1 MPDMQV
7 SLINVPRKDRSLTR
21 RDKLRHERIDLERG
35 SWVPEFLTLHE
46 IAKKAQQKLDQ
57 GKWDYLIGGADTE
70 SAVRRNRS
78 GVESWVFK
86 PRILNDV
93 TNIQCATELL
103 GTPLRI
109 PVVMPPIGSIQVF
122 DPSGAAG
129 VAQAVREFGILQ
141 ILSSVCLPD
150 FEDLAQEYPGP
161 RIYQLYL
168 TGDGAW
174 MDDIIARAIEAGYTG
189 FCLTAD
195 TQTYSR
201 RERDMLKRYV
211 PQSGRVATGS
221 NFGAQAGMTWD
232 TVAHIKENF
241 DIPLVIKGVGV
252 AEDARLCV
260 EAGVDVVYV
269 SNHGGRQL
277 DHTRATIDALPEVV
291 EAVAGKAQVI
301 VDGGFMR
308 GADVVKALCLGATA
322 VGMGRF
328 EGLAIAAGGAGTL
341 ITALNILE
349 HEIKTTMALAGIS
362 SLSQLGPDLVTRE
375 GPLAPAHVLSAFPFL
390 VENY

>member
-1 MPDMQV
+1 V
-7 SLINVPRKDRSLTR
+7 A
-21 RDKLRHERIDLERG
+21 
-35 SWVPEFLTLHE
+35 EFLTLHE
-46 IAKKAQQKLDQ
+46 IVKKARQNLDQ
-57 GKWDYLIGGADTE
+57 GSWDYLIGGADTE
-70 SAVRRNRS
+70 SALRRNRA

-93 TNIQCATELL
+93 SDVQCSTELL
-103 GTPLRI
+103 GSPLRI
-109 PVVMPPIGSIQVF
+109 PVIMPPIGSVQVF
-122 DPSGAAG
+122 EESGAAG
-129 VAQAVREFGILQ
+129 VARAVQEFGILQ
-141 ILSSVCLPD
+141 ILSSVCLPT
-150 FEDLAQEYPGP
+150 FEDLAQEVPGP

-168 TGDGAW
+168 TGDQAW
-174 MDDIIARAIEAGYTG
+174 MDDIIARAMAAGYTG

-211 PQSGRVATGS
+211 PLSGRVSGGGDF
-221 NFGAQAGMTWD
+221 NAQAAMTWD
-232 TVAHIKENF
+232 TVAHIKETF

-252 AEDARLCV
+252 AEDARRCV

-277 DHTRATIDALPEVV
+277 DHTRACIDALPEVV
-291 EAVAGKAQVI
+291 QAVDGQVPVL

-328 EGLAIAAGGAGTL
+328 EGLAMAAGGQTAL
-341 ITALNILE
+341 LQALNILE
-349 HEIKTTMALAGIS
+349 HEIKTTMALAGVNA
-362 SLSQLGPDLVTRE
+362 LEQLGPELLTRE
-375 GPLAPAHVLSAFPFL
+375 APLAPPHVLSAFPFL
-390 VENY
+390 AEGY